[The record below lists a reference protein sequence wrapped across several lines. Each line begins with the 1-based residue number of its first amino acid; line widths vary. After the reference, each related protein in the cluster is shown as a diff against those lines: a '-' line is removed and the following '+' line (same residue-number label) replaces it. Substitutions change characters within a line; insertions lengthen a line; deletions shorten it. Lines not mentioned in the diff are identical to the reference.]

1 MKRTTLKDLAKLL
14 GLSPST
20 VSRALADHPDISD
33 ETKQR
38 VKDVA
43 RGMNYI
49 PNLRAKYLRS
59 RHSKLIALIMPE
71 MNMFF
76 IPSLMNGINKVV
88 EAKDYSLI
96 VLQSDNSLWKEK
108 QLIQYCLNLSVDGIL
123 LSVSTETTNLSHL
136 SPLQNNEIPVV
147 LFDKLIENDAFSTVN
162 IDDQEAAF
170 KATNYLIQKGHKEI
184 VGIFAGT
191 QLAISRKRIN
201 GFREAHACNGL
212 PLSNKR
218 IIAIPDATKTEQ
230 SLSKVEYATAF
241 FAMSDELL
249 VWTHHFLNRRGYNI
263 PETCSLIAISD
274 GQAPLFLYPNVTH
287 VLHTGYQVGEK
298 AAHILIGLIEDYS
311 DTVIDAKIKTSLIEL
326 DSVKVMLPA

>member
-14 GLSPST
+14 SLSPST
-20 VSRALADHPDISD
+20 ISRALADHPDISA
-33 ETKQR
+33 ETKKR
-38 VKDVA
+38 VQDVA
-43 RGMNYI
+43 QGMNYI

-76 IPSLMNGINKVV
+76 MPSLMNAINKVV

-108 QLIQYCLNLSVDGIL
+108 QLIQYCLNLSVDGVL
-123 LSVSTETTNLSHL
+123 LSVSTETSNLSHL
-136 SPLQNNEIPVV
+136 TPLQNNEIPVV

-170 KATNYLIQKGHKEI
+170 KATDYLIQQGHKEI
-184 VGIFAGT
+184 AGIFADT
-191 QLAISRKRIN
+191 KMAISRERIQ
-201 GFREAHACNGL
+201 GFREAHAHNNL
-212 PLSNKR
+212 PLPQKQIVS
-218 IIAIPDATKTEQ
+218 IPDP
-230 SLSKVEYATAF
+230 SKINLALAKVAYATAF

-249 VWTHHFLNRRGYNI
+249 VWTHHYLNQQGYRI
-263 PETCSLIAISD
+263 PEDCSLIAISD
-274 GQAPLFLYPNVTH
+274 GQAPLFLYPKITH
-287 VLHTGYQVGEK
+287 LRHTGYEVGEK

-311 DTVIDAKIKTSLIEL
+311 DTVIDAKIKTSMVVLN
-326 DSVKVMLPA
+326 SVKVI

>member
-20 VSRALADHPDISD
+20 VSRALAGHPDISD
-33 ETKQR
+33 ATKQR

-43 RGMNYI
+43 QGMNYI

-76 IPSLMNGINKVV
+76 MPSLMNGINKVV

-108 QLIQYCLNLSVDGIL
+108 QLIQYCLNLSVDGVL
-123 LSVSTETTNLSHL
+123 LSVSTETNNLSHL
-136 SPLQNNEIPVV
+136 APLQNNEIPVV

-184 VGIFAGT
+184 VGIFADT
-191 QLAISRKRIN
+191 KMAISRERIR
-201 GFREAHACNGL
+201 GFREAHAHNGI
-212 PLSNKR
+212 PLSQKR
-218 IIAIPDATKTEQ
+218 IISIPDATKMQQ
-230 SLSKVEYATAF
+230 SLSKIEYATAF
-241 FAMSDELL
+241 FTMSDELL
-249 VWTHHFLNRRGYNI
+249 VWTHHFLNQRGYSI

-287 VLHTGYQVGEK
+287 LLHTGYQVGEK

-326 DSVKVMLPA
+326 DSVKAL